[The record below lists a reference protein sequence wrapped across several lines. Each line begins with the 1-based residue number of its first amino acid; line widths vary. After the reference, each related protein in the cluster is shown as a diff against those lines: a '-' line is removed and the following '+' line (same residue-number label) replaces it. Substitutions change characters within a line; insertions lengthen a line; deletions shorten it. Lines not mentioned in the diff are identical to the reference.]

1 MTREE
6 HFAQLRQR
14 ATTRRELEQEAVRLL
29 KEHSII
35 VAGHAERPTYF
46 MLHPSTTIRNGWQ
59 VTYYDA
65 DGPYGHSEARTR
77 EEAIKDAIYVTPLET
92 MRPVSE
98 TEFMA
103 LSQTPRF
110 VSGAKRATLML
121 LLNTL
126 GYESQGEATVPV
138 WRAIT
143 DSDVD
148 EAIKIV
154 RTALEDWR
162 SAHGQ

>member
-1 MTREE
+1 MTKEE

-14 ATTRRELEQEAVRLL
+14 ATTRKEMEQEAVRLL

-35 VAGHAERPTYF
+35 LAGNAARPTYF

-59 VTYYDA
+59 VTFYDE
-65 DGPYGHSEARTR
+65 DGPYGHSESRTQD
-77 EEAIKDAIYVTPLET
+77 EAIKDAIYMTPLET

-98 TEFMA
+98 AEFMA

-110 VSGAKRATLML
+110 VAGSKRATLIL

-126 GYESQGEATVPV
+126 GYESQGEATVPA
-138 WRAIT
+138 WQAIT

-148 EAIKIV
+148 EAIEIV
-154 RTALEDWR
+154 RTALEAWR
-162 SAHGQ
+162 SAHAR